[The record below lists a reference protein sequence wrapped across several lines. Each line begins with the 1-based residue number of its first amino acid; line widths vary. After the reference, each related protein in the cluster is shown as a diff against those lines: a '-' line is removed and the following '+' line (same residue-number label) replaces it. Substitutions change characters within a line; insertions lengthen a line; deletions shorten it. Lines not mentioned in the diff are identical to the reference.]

1 MTIARPSFAKG
12 VRFRAGA
19 DGSAFLLVPEGALTL
34 NGSAAAAL
42 ELVDG
47 TRTLDD
53 IAAALVEQFEVTQ
66 DEARSDVN
74 ELFSRLAE
82 RQFIVL

>member
-1 MTIARPSFAKG
+1 MSTRPSFAKG
-12 VRFRAGA
+12 VRFRTAS

-42 ELVDG
+42 ELVNG
-47 TRTLDD
+47 TRTVDE
-53 IAAALVEQFEVTQ
+53 IAAALVDQFDVTE
-66 DEARSDVN
+66 DDARRDVN

-82 RQFIVL
+82 RQFVVL